1 MPYISELLMLLPL
14 VLLVVFAE
22 HDEFAIITGES
33 VIVFTFPESRF
44 CRE

>member
-1 MPYISELLMLLPL
+1 MSYISELLTLLPL
-14 VLLVVFAE
+14 ALVVFAE
-22 HDEFAIITGES
+22 HVEFAVTTGES